1 MSKPAI
7 GMAKETKF
15 YLTDNSQGECV
26 RFVSRQAGYAG
37 REVLERCRPDHHSG
51 GTLFGI
57 FVDGYDIVL
66 RRKLPYNTENPLL
79 SAYDAPGF
87 AAGQIIAEVLSQ
99 EAPRDNLLIPEYI
112 SSDFDAHPNGEAG
125 AAVAS
130 AFLAWYGMGAS

>member
-1 MSKPAI
+1 MFDSSVARLVMP
-7 GMAKETKF
+7 GEKF
-15 YLTDNSQGECV
+15 WSDAARIIIPEGHYLAFSWTVTTSSSG
-26 RFVSRQAGYAG
+26 VS
-37 REVLERCRPDHHSG
+37 
-51 GTLFGI
+51 F
-57 FVDGYDIVL
+57 
-66 RRKLPYNTENPLL
+66 PYNTENPLV

-99 EAPRDNLLIPEYI
+99 EAPRDNLLIPEYM